1 MEAKLACGRKARAV
15 NLRNNFRQLHFVR
28 HAMINLEVIADE
40 EVVVGIQAL
49 PEAYIV
55 LYNSDIHKSSPNKRG
70 PASSPLTIYELMSMK
85 SARRLQ

>member
-49 PEAYIV
+49 PV
-55 LYNSDIHKSSPNKRG
+55 SPWHRVNGRHSLVQLKTSTKALLISVALR
-70 PASSPLTIYELMSMK
+70 AL
-85 SARRLQ
+85 R